1 VRLRDGEEGE
11 KEERKG
17 KAGRVSALKL
27 MEPEMTQLLPE
38 YPCWTRHACSN
49 SE

>member
-1 VRLRDGEEGE
+1 MRLRDGEEGE

-27 MEPEMTQLLPE
+27 IWPEMTQLNPE
-38 YPCWTRHACSN
+38 NPCRTRHACSN
-49 SE
+49 LE